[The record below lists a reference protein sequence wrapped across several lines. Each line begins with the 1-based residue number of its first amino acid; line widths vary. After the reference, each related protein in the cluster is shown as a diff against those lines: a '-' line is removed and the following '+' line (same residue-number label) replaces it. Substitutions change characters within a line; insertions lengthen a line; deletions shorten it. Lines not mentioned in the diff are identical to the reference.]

1 MERESEMN
9 IYILSSDPRTA
20 RFLTRVVTTYG
31 QQKYVE
37 IETRVFRH
45 MKDYLMSFEDADVIF
60 IDDNFEMRP
69 SVENGKIVR
78 TKDAKA
84 ALILL
89 SVNAERV
96 FDAFG
101 IKAHRFLMKPIT
113 QADVFDALDSYR
125 KDLFSYRIIIV
136 KVESG
141 FQVFSSEEILAVTAL
156 GKRAQ
161 IMTMTDRIDTLT
173 GYMQVE
179 TQLPEEYF
187 YKCHRSYIVNMKHI
201 ATIEA
206 EEMVLVNDA
215 VIPVSRRKKTDFL
228 LRYSE
233 FVKGHTFKD

>member
-1 MERESEMN
+1 MN
-9 IYILSSDPRTA
+9 IYILSSDPRTT
-20 RFLTRVVTTYG
+20 RFLSRVITAYG

-37 IETRVFRH
+37 IETRIFRH
-45 MKDYLMSFEDADVIF
+45 MKDYLMCFEYADVII

-78 TKDAKA
+78 TRDAKA

-96 FDAFG
+96 FDAFE
-101 IKAHRFLMKPIT
+101 IKAHRFLMKPLT
-113 QADVFDALDSYR
+113 QSDIFDALDSYR

-136 KVESG
+136 KVETG
-141 FQVFSSEEILAVTAL
+141 FQVFSSEEIFAVTSL

-161 IMTMTDRIDTLT
+161 IVTRTERVDTLT
-173 GYMQVE
+173 PYSQVE
-179 TQLPEEYF
+179 SQLPEEYF

-201 ATIEA
+201 ATVGT
-206 EEMVLVNDA
+206 EEVTLVNEA

-228 LRYSE
+228 LQYSE
-233 FVKGHTFKD
+233 FVKGHTFKE